1 MENVAKRVLEKFD
14 EKDFHVIDLKVVKP
28 DEKDLERVEF
38 WEMVNANQQGINE
51 AMNVPVGAGDT
62 KVGIWWYSIKNKEL
76 IKYTEPL
83 VSVAKDSV
91 GFFDVPVS
99 HYNYWENMKKYI
111 PAEYRELEY
120 DELPRGR
127 VILWETDAGEY
138 VIKLFGHKKLLE
150 NKPFLRLLLKEFDIK
165 FPNDPFKITRVM
177 DDHYRLNKNL

>member
-1 MENVAKRVLEKFD
+1 MGAKNILEKFED
-14 EKDFHVIDLKVVKP
+14 RDFHIVDLKVKTP
-28 DEKDLERVEF
+28 EKLDLDRLEF
-38 WEMVNANQQGINE
+38 WKKVNGDQRGLNE
-51 AMNVPVGAGDT
+51 AMNIPLGSDNM

-99 HYNYWENMKKYI
+99 HYNYWENMRKYI

-138 VIKLFGHKKLLE
+138 VVKLFGHKKLLE
-150 NKPFLRLLLKEFDIK
+150 DKPFLRLLLKEFDIK
-165 FPNDPFKITRVM
+165 FPGGPFKITRVM

>member
-1 MENVAKRVLEKFD
+1 MANAKDILDRLETLEDMKLENPTIVDSGIIKIWDKRNQDQREFD
-14 EKDFHVIDLKVVKP
+14 EGLKVP
-28 DEKDLERVEF
+28 E
-38 WEMVNANQQGINE
+38 N
-51 AMNVPVGAGDT
+51 AGDM

-83 VSVAKDSV
+83 VTVAKDST

-127 VILWETDAGEY
+127 VILWETDAGDW
-138 VIKLFGHKKLLE
+138 VVKLFGHKKLLE

-165 FPNDPFKITRVM
+165 FPGGPFKITRIM

>member
-38 WEMVNANQQGINE
+38 WETVNANQQGINE

-62 KVGIWWYSIKNKEL
+62 KVGIWWY
-76 IKYTEPL
+76 
-83 VSVAKDSV
+83 SV

-165 FPNDPFKITRVM
+165 FPNGPFKITRVM